1 MLDSDAY
8 LITTNCHFDSQVDL
22 SVHPDAEECVK
33 KEICVHKLL
42 KHRNVVGCYGS
53 RCPEMRLNRFLI
65 HILGAKARDSSFSWN
80 I

>member
-1 MLDSDAY
+1 MSHIDAS
-8 LITTNCHFDSQVDL
+8 LISTECHFGSQVDL

-53 RCPEMRLNRFLI
+53 RCPEMNLNLF
-65 HILGAKARDSSFSWN
+65 
-80 I
+80 

>member
-1 MLDSDAY
+1 MTL
-8 LITTNCHFDSQVDL
+8 LTQVDL

-53 RCPEMRLNRFLI
+53 RWPEKILFLLSLVFHRCEGKRQFI
-65 HILGAKARDSSFSWN
+65 FLEYLR
-80 I
+80 

>member
-1 MLDSDAY
+1 MTLF
-8 LITTNCHFDSQVDL
+8 TQVDL

-53 RCPEMRLNRFLI
+53 RWPEIILNLF
-65 HILGAKARDSSFSWN
+65 
-80 I
+80 

>member
-1 MLDSDAY
+1 MDQRLTINILILFHIDAS
-8 LITTNCHFDSQVDL
+8 LISTECHFGSQVDL

-53 RCPEMRLNRFLI
+53 RCPEMNLNLF
-65 HILGAKARDSSFSWN
+65 
-80 I
+80 